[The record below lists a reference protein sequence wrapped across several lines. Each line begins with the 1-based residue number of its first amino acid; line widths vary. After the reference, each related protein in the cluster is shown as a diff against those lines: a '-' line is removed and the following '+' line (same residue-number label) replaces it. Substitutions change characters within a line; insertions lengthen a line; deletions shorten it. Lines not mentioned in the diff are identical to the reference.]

1 MKLFG
6 ILLLVIGGIG
16 IVLGGMMFG
25 DIGIA
30 AMIGAVTAIVSG
42 IGFLKLEKLL
52 AKPKNEA

>member
-1 MKLFG
+1 MKIFG

>member
-16 IVLGGMMFG
+16 IILGGMMFG

-30 AMIGAVTAIVSG
+30 AFIGAATAVVSG
-42 IGFLKLEKLL
+42 IGFLKLSTTH
-52 AKPKNEA
+52 